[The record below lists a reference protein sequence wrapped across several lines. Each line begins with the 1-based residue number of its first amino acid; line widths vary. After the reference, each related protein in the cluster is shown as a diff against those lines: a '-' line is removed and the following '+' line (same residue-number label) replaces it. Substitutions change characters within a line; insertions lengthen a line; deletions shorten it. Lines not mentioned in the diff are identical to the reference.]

1 MSLPAG
7 SEGGLDELL
16 FVASLVRSESWLRSG
31 REGRTF
37 GRSGAVGRLE
47 DQVTATQP
55 GSRAKAST
63 RSSAQ
68 GQVSAMRKVV
78 HRAERTRTPAVC
90 NRV

>member
-37 GRSGAVGRLE
+37 GRSALSDDSKIR
-47 DQVTATQP
+47 
-55 GSRAKAST
+55 
-63 RSSAQ
+63 
-68 GQVSAMRKVV
+68 
-78 HRAERTRTPAVC
+78 
-90 NRV
+90 